1 MSTSSGSMKGRDYFG
16 LAFGSM
22 IGIGWVVSAPL
33 WISNAGSIGAM
44 IAMALTA
51 LIVIPVGLVYSEMST
66 SVRMKGGE
74 FAFAHYFIGRKSGFA
89 CGWFLVL
96 GYLTILPWVALSVA
110 AMIAYVFPALESIP
124 LYTVLD
130 NTIYLPELIVGLVM
144 VWGLAALNLKGVKA
158 SKTFQTVATA
168 LLLITFVIFFI
179 GCFVTGRFENLQP
192 YFSSNGTAGGILAAI
207 ASMLFFMNGFDTIP
221 KAADE
226 AASGTNMK
234 NLAKALIGTIVLGSV
249 VYLFVILSASLI
261 MVPGESVNLG
271 SLPLISAYELST
283 GSKLLVYIMIFGTI
297 MGVTTTFNGF
307 LLAGSKLLAS
317 FARAG
322 FMSRSVG
329 EENAAGIP
337 SRALVILALLSTAGL
352 FVGKGLLTP
361 LITMGGIAFLVAW
374 FFVGCSTLRFRDK
387 EPGTPRP
394 FKTPGGKPMICLSII
409 ITAALT
415 LAMVLPGTLISLG
428 VTENVLLAIW
438 VVLGIVVY
446 AIYRKQEIVIERLPV
461 AARAVEASADDAHPR
476 GTQGGTPVSATA

>member
-192 YFSSNGTAGGILAAI
+192 YF
-207 ASMLFFMNGFDTIP
+207 
-221 KAADE
+221 
-226 AASGTNMK
+226 
-234 NLAKALIGTIVLGSV
+234 
-249 VYLFVILSASLI
+249 
-261 MVPGESVNLG
+261 
-271 SLPLISAYELST
+271 
-283 GSKLLVYIMIFGTI
+283 
-297 MGVTTTFNGF
+297 
-307 LLAGSKLLAS
+307 
-317 FARAG
+317 
-322 FMSRSVG
+322 
-329 EENAAGIP
+329 
-337 SRALVILALLSTAGL
+337 
-352 FVGKGLLTP
+352 
-361 LITMGGIAFLVAW
+361 
-374 FFVGCSTLRFRDK
+374 
-387 EPGTPRP
+387 
-394 FKTPGGKPMICLSII
+394 
-409 ITAALT
+409 
-415 LAMVLPGTLISLG
+415 
-428 VTENVLLAIW
+428 
-438 VVLGIVVY
+438 
-446 AIYRKQEIVIERLPV
+446 
-461 AARAVEASADDAHPR
+461 
-476 GTQGGTPVSATA
+476 